1 MAAASAAARGGG
13 FGGDGGG
20 GGGGAA
26 GGGGGGG
33 GGGGPL
39 IAGYTREQQ
48 LQRMLEWE
56 RERAQERERERTRE
70 RERDRER
77 EDARQREIERMAQRE
92 KEIEKR
98 VRDEEAERRIA
109 YEKRLSDEIS
119 SLREDFAARQKM
131 LVQQVEAS
139 ISRLRYNLLPQA
151 AFGGGATLP
160 NAWERQLRDL
170 LAAAAGK
177 QSPAITMLSPEQ
189 PHHPHHPYGQPALH
203 ELHTEGFPTITS
215 SGSPSP
221 TLGGGGGLNASLE
234 SELSAKADGADP
246 LGRSAL
252 VERLDG
258 MQRGFGAQPT
268 TEATLNA
275 PAPAGVGG
283 GGAPASAADGGS
295 GKLVLESKSSAE
307 EAAERQHLDSLL
319 EDFLN
324 QGADLRGEA

>member
-1 MAAASAAARGGG
+1 
-13 FGGDGGG
+13 
-20 GGGGAA
+20 
-26 GGGGGGG
+26 
-33 GGGGPL
+33 
-39 IAGYTREQQ
+39 
-48 LQRMLEWE
+48 MLEWE

-189 PHHPHHPYGQPALH
+189 PHRPHHPYGQPALH
-203 ELHTEGFPTITS
+203 ELH
-215 SGSPSP
+215 
-221 TLGGGGGLNASLE
+221 GGLVFHLVRLALAHPRRRRRRPQRVARVGAEREGRRRGPARPLRARRAAGRDAARLWRAANDRGDAERAGAGGRGRRRRASRRRRRR
-234 SELSAKADGADP
+234 P
-246 LGRSAL
+246 RCGR
-252 VERLDG
+252 
-258 MQRGFGAQPT
+258 
-268 TEATLNA
+268 
-275 PAPAGVGG
+275 
-283 GGAPASAADGGS
+283 
-295 GKLVLESKSSAE
+295 VLESKSSAE

-319 EDFLN
+319 EALFESGRRPPRRGLRRWRRRAARR
-324 QGADLRGEA
+324 QRSRPRRWGAHGEATKGWWGSACWDE